1 MVSSVTGGVQE
12 TTILKYQ
19 TNFKMKNKFEET
31 PNPIE
36 IFFNGVEGMDGL
48 SVETEGDLST
58 GISCY
63 FFRVPS
69 LCPLVLP
76 NFQKAWGSRRIKTV
90 CPCQCPEGR

>member
-1 MVSSVTGGVQE
+1 MCLPSVLRNLYV
-12 TTILKYQ
+12 ILC
-19 TNFKMKNKFEET
+19 EV
-31 PNPIE
+31 

-63 FFRVPS
+63 FFRVTS